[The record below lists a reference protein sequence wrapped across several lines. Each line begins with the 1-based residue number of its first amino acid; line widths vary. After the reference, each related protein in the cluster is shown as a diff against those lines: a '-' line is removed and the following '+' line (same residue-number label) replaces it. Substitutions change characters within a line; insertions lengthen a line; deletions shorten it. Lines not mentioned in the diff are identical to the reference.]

1 MRKPIPVVV
10 VTGHSGAGKSSAL
23 NSLEDLGFYCI
34 DNLPPALIPTFVDL
48 CEHARTRV
56 NRAALVVDVRSHGL
70 LEEFGRIVAEL
81 RERPTDVELLFLDA
95 EDTALQQRFSETRR
109 PHPLAVNGDVQAAIQ
124 AEREQL
130 RSIRELTDRIIDTT
144 DLSPHDLR
152 EFIFQ
157 LYADDRRNAPT
168 INVMSFGFRS
178 GLPKNADLV
187 LDVRFLP
194 NPNYISDLKELT
206 GMDKPV
212 AEFVESHAETREFLN
227 HMEGL
232 LRFLLPHLCGQGRA
246 YVTLAFGCTG
256 GRHRSV
262 AIASRV
268 AQSLEAMGHQVCV
281 SHRDIPEPS

>member
-23 NSLEDLGFYCI
+23 NSLEDLGFYCV

-48 CEHARTRV
+48 CEHTRMRV
-56 NRAALVVDVRSHGL
+56 SRAALVVDVRSHGL
-70 LEEFGRIVAEL
+70 EKFGGVIAKL

-109 PHPLAVNGDVQAAIQ
+109 PHPLAVNGDVQAGIR

-130 RSIRELTDRIIDTT
+130 RSIRELADRIIDTT

-152 EFIFQ
+152 AFIFR
-157 LYADDRRNAPT
+157 LYADDEHDAPK
-168 INVMSFGFRS
+168 INVTSFGFRS

-187 LDVRFLP
+187 FDVRFLP
-194 NPNYISDLKELT
+194 NPNYISELKELT

-212 AEFVESHAETREFLN
+212 AEFVESHSETREFLN

-232 LRFLLPHLCGQGRA
+232 LRFLLPRLCGQGRA

-262 AIASRV
+262 AIASQV
-268 AQSLEAMGHQVCV
+268 AQSLKAMGHQVSV
-281 SHRDIPEPS
+281 SHRDIPEPP

>member
-1 MRKPIPVVV
+1 MRKPTPIVM
-10 VTGHSGAGKSSAL
+10 VTGHSGAGKSAVL
-23 NSLEDLGFYCI
+23 NSLEDLGFYCV
-34 DNLPPALIPTFVDL
+34 DNLPAALIPTFVDL

-70 LEEFGRIVAEL
+70 LEKFGGVVAEL
-81 RERPTDVELLFLDA
+81 RGRPTDVELLFLDA
-95 EDTALQQRFSETRR
+95 DDAVLQQRFSETRR
-109 PHPLAVNGDVQAAIQ
+109 PHPLAVDGDVQAGIQ
-124 AEREQL
+124 AERGQL
-130 RSIRELTDRIIDTT
+130 RDIRKLADRIIDTT

-152 EFIFQ
+152 KFIFQ
-157 LYADDRRNAPT
+157 LYADDEHDTPA

-187 LDVRFLP
+187 FDVRFLP
-194 NPNYISDLKELT
+194 NPNYVTELKELT

-212 AEFVESHAETREFLN
+212 AEFVESHAEAREFLN

-232 LRFLLPHLCGQGRA
+232 LRFLLPRLCEQGRA

-262 AIASRV
+262 AIAMHV
-268 AQSLEAMGHQVCV
+268 AQSLEAMGHQISV
-281 SHRDIPEPS
+281 SHRDIPEAS

>member
-1 MRKPIPVVV
+1 MRKPTPVVV
-10 VTGHSGAGKSSAL
+10 VTGHSGAGKSAAL
-23 NSLEDLGFYCI
+23 NSLEDLGFYCV

-48 CEHARTRV
+48 CEHARMHV

-70 LEEFGRIVAEL
+70 LEEFGGVVAEL

-95 EDTALQQRFSETRR
+95 EDTVLQQRFSETRR
-109 PHPLAVNGDVQAAIQ
+109 PHPLAVNGDVQAAIR

-130 RSIRELTDRIIDTT
+130 RSIRELADRIIDTT
-144 DLSPHDLR
+144 DLSPHELR

-157 LYADDRRNAPT
+157 LYADDERDAPT
-168 INVMSFGFRS
+168 INVTSFGFRS

-187 LDVRFLP
+187 FDVRFLP
-194 NPNYISDLKELT
+194 NPNYISELKELT

-227 HMEGL
+227 HMDGL
-232 LRFLLPHLCGQGRA
+232 LRFLLPRLCGQGRA

-262 AIASRV
+262 AIASHV
-268 AQSLEAMGHQVCV
+268 AQSLEAMGHQVSV
-281 SHRDIPEPS
+281 SHRDIPEPF